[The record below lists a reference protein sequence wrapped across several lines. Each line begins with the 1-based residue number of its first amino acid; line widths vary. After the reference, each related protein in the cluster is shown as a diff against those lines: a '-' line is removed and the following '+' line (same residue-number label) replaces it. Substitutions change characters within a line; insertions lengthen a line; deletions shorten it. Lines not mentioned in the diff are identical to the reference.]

1 MEKPQK
7 PKRAIGLGVLQ
18 LFIGIGAVVGGVGL
32 INDPSGA
39 SLGMSLSW
47 LKDTPFTDYAIPGWV
62 LFSINGVVTCVAG
75 IISLL
80 RFRVAG
86 KLAVVLGT
94 FLILWIIA
102 QVGWLGL
109 LSALQP
115 LYATLG
121 VVEVILGA
129 QADGRIGKIS

>member
-1 MEKPQK
+1 MEKPRK
-7 PKRAIGLGVLQ
+7 TKRAIGLGVLQ

-47 LKDTPFTDYAIPGWV
+47 LQDTPFTDYSIPGWV
-62 LFSINGVVTCVAG
+62 LFLINGLVTCVGG
-75 IISLL
+75 ILSLL
-80 RFRVAG
+80 GSKMAG
-86 KLAVVLGT
+86 KLAVILGA

-121 VVEVILGA
+121 VVEVILGV
-129 QADGRIGKIS
+129 QADGRLKGIT